1 MREEKE
7 GRRKRGERSED
18 EGGERSEDE
27 GGERREEEGE
37 RRETRRKVGRFNDY
51 HSTERKLQ
59 SKFSAYWLT

>member
-7 GRRKRGERSED
+7 GRRKR
-18 EGGERSEDE
+18 GERSEDE

-59 SKFSAYWLT
+59 SKFSAYWLA